1 MAKGKPVSGLSAPTA
16 RRLGIALTVA
26 GSWLLYEAYELRG
39 RSRPW
44 ISRLL
49 PGP

>member
-1 MAKGKPVSGLSAPTA
+1 MGKQKPISGLRAQHA

-26 GSWLLYEAYELRG
+26 GSWLLFEGYEMRG
-39 RSRPW
+39 RNRPW
-44 ISRLL
+44 LTRLL

>member
-1 MAKGKPVSGLSAPTA
+1 MAKAKVITGLSAPTA

-26 GSWLLYEAYELRG
+26 GSWLLYEAYEARG

-44 ISRLL
+44 LSRLL